1 MRVTSSCLGTYAPIF
16 TLFMLYNVVVYLL
29 DLHLLLSL
37 RFGHFL
43 NTENETPSKKP
54 MVVDVTS
61 HFITRVEVKY
71 NFITDVCASIAALA
85 ACAVTKRL
93 ARPRRL

>member
-1 MRVTSSCLGTYAPIF
+1 
-16 TLFMLYNVVVYLL
+16 MLYNMFVYLRN
-29 DLHLLLSL
+29 LHLLLNL
-37 RFGHFL
+37 RLGHFL

-54 MVVDVTS
+54 MLVDVTL

-71 NFITDVCASIAALA
+71 DFITDVCASVAAQA

-93 ARPRRL
+93 ACPRRL